1 MRSVS
6 SIDAGMRA
14 LAAGQILIV
23 VDSEDR
29 ENEGDFLAAAEFIT
43 PEMIHFM
50 TSQGR
55 GQLCMPVSPDI
66 AARLQLSPMVPRR
79 DPGPPCFT
87 VPVDLHDCTTGI
99 SPRERARTIR
109 AMLDPYS
116 RPQDFI
122 RPGHVF
128 ALIAQEGGVLTR
140 PGHTEAS
147 VDLARLAGLAGAG
160 VLCEICSRDGID
172 MARGEELWQL
182 ADEFD
187 LTVITIDDLIE
198 YRRALA
204 GTAVEQALAIGELAG
219 I

>member
-6 SIDAGMRA
+6 SIDAGMGA

-66 AARLQLSPMVPRR
+66 AARLQLTPIVPRR
-79 DPGPPCFT
+79 DPGSPCFT
-87 VPVDLHDCTTGI
+87 VPVDLHDCKTGI

-147 VDLARLAGLAGAG
+147 VDLARLAGLAAAG
-160 VLCEICSRDGID
+160 VLCEICSRDGND

-187 LTVITIDDLIE
+187 LTIITIDDLIE

-204 GTAVEQALAIGELAG
+204 GTAEEQALAIGELAG